1 MEHKVL
7 KRYPLGNKR
16 FIWKQKDYILSTFA
30 GFPQKESHEG
40 EVDVVADRFAK
51 VHKEAGFNLL
61 ECGWVHHEGAWALV
75 DACENNGIDLLF
87 QDMSL
92 IGGMSFHYAD
102 RHCTREEIKA
112 VVDKLKP
119 KKHTIG
125 YYVWDE
131 PQSESQMAE
140 ARRQMDILQELDPE
154 ALHFTVAVPDYN
166 ADPERKIQLGT
177 NTLCLGDTWEN
188 GRYVPYLEK
197 FAEMMDPPVMSF
209 DYYPVGNYFNVWP
222 GHTYSYENQLDD
234 SFMLLSMAANRK
246 VAKDHNIP
254 FWFYY
259 QGCSLYQCTK
269 REDFIF
275 PMVRLF
281 MYAGILYGAK
291 GLQNYSTG
299 TKSTR
304 FINSDGTKGDF
315 FEEQKQIHTEIKNL
329 GNTLMALDSKLIIHS
344 DDLLPDCEFTKPYF
358 NSVDE
363 SKIFSGTLPKRC
375 SIGEMEDE
383 YGNIYAVIQNR
394 DYEKTV
400 EFKLELKD
408 NFRVYEVSKEDGKQK
423 VLCDSADKLSVKL
436 AGGDAVLYRFQNATE
451 EAFTIEYELAE

>member
-1 MEHKVL
+1 MEDKVL
-7 KRYPLGNKR
+7 KRYPIGNKR
-16 FIWKQKDYILSTFA
+16 FIWKQKDFILSTFT
-30 GFPQKESHEG
+30 GFPQNNSHEG
-40 EVDVVADRFAK
+40 EVEVVADRFAK

-61 ECGWVHHEGAWALV
+61 ECGWVPHEGAWAMV
-75 DACENNGIDLLF
+75 DACEKNEINLLF

-92 IGGMSFHYAD
+92 IGGMSHNYVD

-119 KKHTIG
+119 KKYTIG

-131 PQSESQMAE
+131 PQSEKQLAE

-166 ADPERKIQLGT
+166 ANADRIKNPDGSLM
-177 NTLCLGDTWEN
+177 LGDTWEN
-188 GRYVPYLEK
+188 GKYVPYLER
-197 FAEMMDPPVMSF
+197 FAEKMDPPVMSF

-222 GHTYSYENQLDD
+222 GHTYSFENQLDD

-246 VAKDHNIP
+246 VAADKGIP

-259 QGCSLYQCTK
+259 QGCSLYSCTK

-275 PMVRLF
+275 PMVRCF

-315 FEEQKQIHTEIKNL
+315 FEEQKQIHAEIANL
-329 GNTLMALDSKLIIHS
+329 GNTLMALESKLIIHS
-344 DDLLPDCEFTKPYF
+344 DDLLPGCEFTKPYF
-358 NSVDE
+358 NKVEE
-363 SKIFSGTLPKRC
+363 STIFAGTLPKRC

-383 YGNIYAVIQNR
+383 YGNKYAVIQNR
-394 DYEKTV
+394 DYEKDVT
-400 EFKLELKD
+400 FDLDLKD
-408 NFRVYEVSKEDGKQK
+408 GFRVYEVSKVDGKQR
-423 VLCDSADKLSVKL
+423 VIADNVNAVSVKL
-436 AGGDAVLYRFQNATE
+436 AGGDAVLYRFQKASK
-451 EAFTIEYELAE
+451 EAFTIDYELAE